1 MLGDVGPQAAKQLSS
16 RQACRR
22 IPYPFREKISA
33 CCWLSVICSPVVLAA
48 GTTEPFTS
56 IGKKSRLRLSSSGGG
71 LFDGRPKTQTW
82 VWGAF
87 VFSAGNL
94 AAGVSISSPTRWRAA
109 GQCPLDVQIPKRIQ
123 FRRARSR
130 PGDRKRR
137 SRLSGTIHAGYR
149 AFEAREG
156 RRQLS
161 PGSSR
166 IEIRPPLPQAF
177 HSVWQWS
184 CRRV

>member
-33 CCWLSVICSPVVLAA
+33 CCWLSVTCSPVVLAA

-82 VWGAF
+82 VWDAF
-87 VFSAGNL
+87 VFLPGML
-94 AAGVSISSPTRWRAA
+94 DAGVRPFRRRPD
-109 GQCPLDVQIPKRIQ
+109 GERQDNVPLDVQIPKRVQIC
-123 FRRARSR
+123 RSR
-130 PGDRKRR
+130 SNPGDRRGR

-149 AFEAREG
+149 AFGAR
-156 RRQLS
+156 RRKASIVTWLV
-161 PGSSR
+161 PN
-166 IEIRPPLPQAF
+166 
-177 HSVWQWS
+177 
-184 CRRV
+184 